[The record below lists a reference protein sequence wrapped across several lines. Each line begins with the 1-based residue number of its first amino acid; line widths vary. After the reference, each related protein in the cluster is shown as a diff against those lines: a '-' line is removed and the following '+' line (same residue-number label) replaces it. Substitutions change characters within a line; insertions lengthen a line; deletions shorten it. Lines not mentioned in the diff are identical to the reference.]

1 MRKAKNNSTVTL
13 MARYCF
19 SMLLLAM
26 FAIGFTA
33 SESDDPSQ
41 SDDNPTEEPEVTE
54 RDVMLRLFS
63 DDARQIAEV
72 ISSDGLTLSND
83 ISAALVKAMGTVP
96 QLTTNLHAFM
106 STLATRNGLMN
117 AQYVTPGSELAEMGY
132 VMYIPVDVSA
142 YGLRVILDG
151 KGGCR
156 ILSGSGLHFIF
167 PANVKGVGLTLC
179 KLSLTNSGG
188 WYNLVSDAKIGQAQ
202 HVACVSRI
210 PKRFDITLSTLAND
224 KEVAL
229 FKGGVDVSLTMAPGT
244 EYVKASERSF
254 GLSGQLYSVSNS
266 TTAVPDA
273 SASGM
278 SFTLLSE
285 ENGIL
290 SFNYSYTQAGQDVI
304 GCGLQFD
311 TANGAVKDGS
321 YGKLSMSIL
330 NNLSMTGTI
339 KDSAAFQELLTDMMT
354 NGNSLLTANSIS
366 NLIDLLNAVCV
377 MQLSGEGI
385 SNPVPML
392 LALEQTDNLRYIMP
406 KVKFADSEDY
416 ELITSLVDDETAAN
430 LRMSSVT
437 TGMSVGSAANTYLQL
452 FTKIMQMIP
461 YNSDEWGL

>member
-1 MRKAKNNSTVTL
+1 
-13 MARYCF
+13 
-19 SMLLLAM
+19 
-26 FAIGFTA
+26 
-33 SESDDPSQ
+33 
-41 SDDNPTEEPEVTE
+41 
-54 RDVMLRLFS
+54 
-63 DDARQIAEV
+63 
-72 ISSDGLTLSND
+72 
-83 ISAALVKAMGTVP
+83 
-96 QLTTNLHAFM
+96 
-106 STLATRNGLMN
+106 
-117 AQYVTPGSELAEMGY
+117 
-132 VMYIPVDVSA
+132 
-142 YGLRVILDG
+142 
-151 KGGCR
+151 
-156 ILSGSGLHFIF
+156 
-167 PANVKGVGLTLC
+167 
-179 KLSLTNSGG
+179 
-188 WYNLVSDAKIGQAQ
+188 
-202 HVACVSRI
+202 
-210 PKRFDITLSTLAND
+210 
-224 KEVAL
+224 
-229 FKGGVDVSLTMAPGT
+229 
-244 EYVKASERSF
+244 VKASERSF
-254 GLSGQLYSVSNS
+254 GLSGQMYSASNS
-266 TTAVPDA
+266 TATVPDA

-285 ENGIL
+285 ENGTL

-330 NNLSMTGTI
+330 DNLSMTGTI

-430 LRMSSVT
+430 LRRSSVT